1 MKNQNEMSGEASPE
15 KQAQQGALGVAS
27 GSALSRAI
35 AEKLNAAF
43 NLYAWEDS
51 KTEAAQIVADGIR
64 ELESQHREMR
74 TLLLRIHSARV
85 GMNEAEV
92 IATLNDVDAFF
103 REPNT
108 N

>member
-1 MKNQNEMSGEASPE
+1 MK
-15 KQAQQGALGVAS
+15 S
-27 GSALSRAI
+27 GSALSAAI

-43 NLYAWEDS
+43 NLCAWGAS
-51 KTEAAQIVADGIR
+51 KAETAQIVSDGIR
-64 ELESQHREMR
+64 ELEAQHREMR

-85 GMNEAEV
+85 GMNEDAV
-92 IATLNDVDAFF
+92 IAALNDVDAFF

>member
-1 MKNQNEMSGEASPE
+1 MKTSKAKGRSRARVGST
-15 KQAQQGALGVAS
+15 G

-51 KTEAAQIVADGIR
+51 KAEAAQIVADGIR
-64 ELESQHREMR
+64 ELESEHREMR

-85 GMNEAEV
+85 GMNETAV
-92 IATLNDVDAFF
+92 IAALKDVDAFF